1 MMLVWIFN
9 EEWRQTMT
17 YGPIDFV
24 ALEFKGNQFKGE
36 ILPAIMDLVNRD
48 IVRVI
53 DMIVVRKDA
62 DGKVTHQEM
71 QESDKNV
78 LAVFDPLKAEISGMI
93 QVEDI
98 EMIGEKLEPNSTG
111 ALILF
116 ENLWAIQ
123 FVKAV
128 ENANGRSVM
137 HVRIPHEDVVEV
149 MDKITSEEARL
160 EAGTPSEAES
170 KPEVVS

>member
-1 MMLVWIFN
+1 
-9 EEWRQTMT
+9 MT

-48 IVRVI
+48 VVRVI

-71 QESDKNV
+71 QETDKNV
-78 LAVFDPLKAEISGMI
+78 LAVFDPLKAEINGMI

-98 EMIGEKLEPNSTG
+98 EMIGEKLEANST
-111 ALILF
+111 AAVILF
-116 ENLWAIQ
+116 ENLWAVN

-137 HVRIPHEDVVEV
+137 HVRIPHEDVVE
-149 MDKITSEEARL
+149 MMEKITSEEAAL
-160 EAGTPSEAES
+160 KAGAPSEAEA
-170 KPEVVS
+170 KPEAAS

>member
-1 MMLVWIFN
+1 
-9 EEWRQTMT
+9 MT

-36 ILPAIMDLVNRD
+36 IFPEILNLVNNGV
-48 IVRVI
+48 VRII
-53 DMIVVRKDA
+53 DMIVVKKDA

-71 QESDKNV
+71 QETGKKV

-98 EMIGEKLEPNSTG
+98 EMIGEKLEANST
-111 ALILF
+111 AAVILF
-116 ENLWAIQ
+116 ENLWAVN

-160 EAGTPSEAES
+160 EAGK
-170 KPEVVS
+170 KPEAAA

>member
-1 MMLVWIFN
+1 
-9 EEWRQTMT
+9 MT
-17 YGPIDFV
+17 YGPVDFV

-36 ILPAIMDLVNRD
+36 ILPEIMSLVNNGV
-48 IVRVI
+48 VRII

-71 QESDKNV
+71 QETDKSV
-78 LAVFDPLKAEISGMI
+78 LAVFDPLKAEINGMI

-98 EMIGEKLEPNSTG
+98 EMIGEKLDNNCT
-111 ALILF
+111 AAVILF
-116 ENLWAIQ
+116 ENLWAVN

-137 HVRIPHEDVVEV
+137 HVRIPHEVVVET
-149 MDKITSEEARL
+149 MEKIAGEEAKQVA
-160 EAGTPSEAES
+160 AGTET
-170 KPEVVS
+170 KPEAAA

>member
-1 MMLVWIFN
+1 
-9 EEWRQTMT
+9 MT

-36 ILPAIMDLVNRD
+36 IFPEILNLVNNGV
-48 IVRVI
+48 VRII
-53 DMIVVRKDA
+53 DMIVVKKDA

-71 QESDKNV
+71 QETGKKV

-98 EMIGEKLEPNSTG
+98 EMIGEKLEPNST
-111 ALILF
+111 AAVILF
-116 ENLWAIQ
+116 ENLWAVN

-149 MDKITSEEARL
+149 MDKIASEEAKL
-160 EAGTPSEAES
+160 EAET
-170 KPEVVS
+170 KPEAAS

>member
-1 MMLVWIFN
+1 
-9 EEWRQTMT
+9 MT
-17 YGPIDFV
+17 YGPVDFV

-48 IVRVI
+48 VVRLI
-53 DMIVVRKDA
+53 DMIVVKKDA
-62 DGKVTHQEM
+62 DGTVTHQEM
-71 QESDKNV
+71 QEHYNSV

-98 EMIGEKLEPNSTG
+98 QMIGEKLEPNTTA
-111 ALILF
+111 ALLMF
-116 ENLWAIQ
+116 ENLWAVN

-128 ENANGRSVM
+128 ENAKGRSVM

-149 MDKITSEEARL
+149 MDKIAREEAAL
-160 EAGTPSEAES
+160 EAEPTSEAES

>member
-1 MMLVWIFN
+1 
-9 EEWRQTMT
+9 MT

-62 DGKVTHQEM
+62 NGAVTNQEM
-71 QESDKNV
+71 QEHDDSV
-78 LAVFDPLKAEISGMI
+78 LAVFNPLKAEISGMI

-98 EMIGEKLEPNSTG
+98 EMIGEKLENNCT
-111 ALILF
+111 AAVILF
-116 ENLWAIQ
+116 ENLWAIN

-128 ENANGRSVM
+128 ENANGRAVM
-137 HVRIPHEDVVEV
+137 HIRIPHEDVVDAME
-149 MDKITSEEARL
+149 KIASEEAKL
-160 EAGTPSEAES
+160 KAGTPSETEV
-170 KPEVVS
+170 KPEAAS

>member
-1 MMLVWIFN
+1 
-9 EEWRQTMT
+9 MT
-17 YGPIDFV
+17 YGPVDFV

-36 ILPAIMDLVNRD
+36 ILPEIMNLVSNN

-53 DMIVVRKDA
+53 DMIVVKKDA

-71 QESDKNV
+71 QEHDGAV
-78 LAVFDPLKAEISGMI
+78 LAVFNPLKAEINGMI

-98 EMIGEKLEPNSTG
+98 EMIGEKLENNCT
-111 ALILF
+111 AAVILF
-116 ENLWAIQ
+116 ENLWAVN

-137 HVRIPHEDVVEV
+137 HIRIPHEDVVEV
-149 MDKITSEEARL
+149 MDNIASEEAKQVA
-160 EAGTPSEAES
+160 AGTET
-170 KPEVVS
+170 KPEAAS

>member
-1 MMLVWIFN
+1 
-9 EEWRQTMT
+9 MT
-17 YGPIDFV
+17 YGPVDFV

-36 ILPAIMDLVNRD
+36 IFPEIMNLVNNGV
-48 IVRVI
+48 VRII
-53 DMIVVRKDA
+53 DMIVVRKDV

-71 QESDKNV
+71 QETDKNV
-78 LAVFDPLKAEISGMI
+78 LAVFDPLKAEINGMI

-98 EMIGEKLEPNSTG
+98 EMIGEKLENNCT
-111 ALILF
+111 AAVILF
-116 ENLWAIQ
+116 ENLWAVN

-149 MDKITSEEARL
+149 MEKIASEEAKQIAATG
-160 EAGTPSEAES
+160 EEV
-170 KPEVVS
+170 KPEAAS